1 MHRAMVQQCLFGFSA
16 GRCKHE
22 TMVSD
27 NALLQR
33 FVSERSQEAFAEFV
47 SRHIGLVYH
56 AALRQ
61 LNGDAHRAEDVTQQV
76 FTDLARKAASLV
88 AHPMIEGWLH
98 TSTRFAARNLQR
110 NEKNRQRYEREA
122 GTMNS
127 LLREESP
134 AGAWEQLRPMIDD
147 AVHQLDGR
155 DRYAVLLRFFEGRT
169 FAEVGVALGVGE
181 DAARMRVERAL
192 AKLQRMLERRGVAS
206 TATALGVALANQ
218 AALAVPAGLSATVT
232 GMALAGAGAAGASA
246 TGAALLNLMSIT
258 KITIGLAVIVALAG
272 VGAAVREA
280 SAVRFLR
287 GEWQNADHERSLAG
301 AMNTR
306 LQAKL
311 AEADRD
317 AKSARERIASLE
329 QALQLSKQT
338 SANPPAAHT
347 STAVNPYTNPEYSRL
362 YLQKY
367 RASLGLK
374 YGALYKAL
382 QLTPDQISKF
392 EAALADGEQGIIDI
406 WAAAGSQGLTIS
418 GNSSSA
424 TSVARLTSDPMN
436 SVQENLKSLLGESG
450 YAAYQQFNRT
460 QPASEL
466 VTSLAGAVYYSD
478 TPLSSQ
484 QGTALAQI
492 ITNNTT
498 TIKTPMA
505 DDGGGPVFSLST
517 STDWNGVN
525 SQAQAIL
532 TPTQLSALQAI
543 GNLKQMDQNLIS
555 IQQGTPPAAKR

>member
-1 MHRAMVQQCLFGFSA
+1 
-16 GRCKHE
+16 
-22 TMVSD
+22 
-27 NALLQR
+27 
-33 FVSERSQEAFAEFV
+33 
-47 SRHIGLVYH
+47 
-56 AALRQ
+56 
-61 LNGDAHRAEDVTQQV
+61 
-76 FTDLARKAASLV
+76 
-88 AHPMIEGWLH
+88 MIEGWLH

-246 TGAALLNLMSIT
+246 TGAALLNLMSTT
-258 KITIGLAVIVALAG
+258 KITIGVAVIVALAG

-280 SAVRFLR
+280 SAVRLLR

-374 YGALYKAL
+374 YGACL
-382 QLTPDQISKF
+382 PEF
-392 EAALADGEQGIIDI
+392 VAAIDKTDDFCIDKVAGFAYVTRHRGNTIDRYRSPQVTGAKCGTLLAI
-406 WAAAGSQGLTIS
+406 
-418 GNSSSA
+418 
-424 TSVARLTSDPMN
+424 RLTSDSWDRRAPH
-436 SVQENLKSLLGESG
+436 G
-450 YAAYQQFNRT
+450 
-460 QPASEL
+460 
-466 VTSLAGAVYYSD
+466 AGAHRTRDALPTSPSTVAGPRRRPTASSA
-478 TPLSSQ
+478 TPRCC
-484 QGTALAQI
+484 AL
-492 ITNNTT
+492 
-498 TIKTPMA
+498 KCGWP
-505 DDGGGPVFSLST
+505 P
-517 STDWNGVN
+517 
-525 SQAQAIL
+525 
-532 TPTQLSALQAI
+532 SAKLRRTRRRV
-543 GNLKQMDQNLIS
+543 GNE
-555 IQQGTPPAAKR
+555 